1 MQGIRG
7 EVITAN
13 STPAERTALY
23 RLYDTNDLLLYVGIT
38 SEPKVRMKAH
48 AADKAWWP
56 EVSTREFEWF
66 DSREDAAKAEIAAIR
81 AEIPVHNHNHN
92 TTAAL
97 ALLPVVTEEPL
108 RPHPKVVTDD
118 ERGAAQRMAAD
129 LRALTMAGELLP
141 GSRLPSTHD
150 FCDRY
155 KVSNMTVQRGLRY
168 LKDEGLAVGRSGQAV
183 FVTSP
188 TPQHLDDV
196 EWYRTKELPA
206 DTAKIPRRV
215 REVFSG
221 AGGSIDQRRTL
232 VEVDDRPLRLVASY
246 RPTDVPEAES
256 IEQVD
261 QVSVRLPTSDELL
274 KLQLPEDVPVLIT
287 FRRCLDSAGEVLEV
301 QILIEPGHLCQ
312 RQYRTTIDPQ

>member
-1 MQGIRG
+1 M
-7 EVITAN
+7 ITAN

-92 TTAAL
+92 TAAAL
-97 ALLPVVTEEPL
+97 ALLPVVTEGPL
-108 RPHPKVVTDD
+108 RPRPKVVTDD

-129 LRALTMAGELLP
+129 LRALTMAGDLQP

-168 LKDEGLAVGRSGQAV
+168 LKDEGLAVGRNGQAV

-188 TPQHLDDV
+188 TPQHVDDV
-196 EWYRTKELPA
+196 EYYRTKDLPS
-206 DTAKIPRRV
+206 TEKLPQRV
-215 REVFSG
+215 LEAFG
-221 AGGSIDQRRTL
+221 ASDGSSVEQRRFL

-246 RPTDVPEAES
+246 RPANRLDGEE
-256 IEQVD
+256 IEEID
-261 QVSVRLPTSDELL
+261 QISVRLPTSDELL
-274 KLQLPEDVPVLIT
+274 SLQLPEDVPVLIT
-287 FRRCLDSAGEVLEV
+287 FRRALDVAGEVLEV
-301 QILIEPGHLCQ
+301 QILVEPGHLCQ
-312 RQYRTTIDPQ
+312 RQYRTPVTPE